1 MSFSFKRASDAFII
15 MTSSPDALKFVITD
29 IWLQARARIAD
40 PEIFK
45 TLIQNFSIPRSVAR
59 YPFLRFP
66 IAGPFQVPI
75 TQTTF
80 SRTIFR
86 NFKRLVFKNKLR
98 YFRWCASDDS
108 FCLHAYHG
116 PFWSI
121 CYKPI

>member
-1 MSFSFKRASDAFII
+1 MSFSFKRASDEFII
-15 MTSSPDALKFVITD
+15 LTDKKDTNLKFVITD

-45 TLIQNFSIPRSVAR
+45 TLIENFSIPRSVAR

-66 IAGPFQVPI
+66 IAGPFQMPI

-86 NFKRLVFKNKLR
+86 NFKKSCFQKLIEI
-98 YFRWCASDDS
+98 FQMV
-108 FCLHAYHG
+108 CLR
-116 PFWSI
+116 
-121 CYKPI
+121 

>member
-1 MSFSFKRASDAFII
+1 MSFSFKRASDSFII
-15 MTSSPDALKFVITD
+15 LTDNKNANLKFVITD

-66 IAGPFQVPI
+66 IAGPFQVPN

-80 SRTIFR
+80 TRTIFR
-86 NFKRLVFKNKLR
+86 NFKGIVFKKKLR

-108 FCLHAYHG
+108 FCLYG
-116 PFWSI
+116 
-121 CYKPI
+121 

>member
-1 MSFSFKRASDAFII
+1 MSFSFKQAMDNFII
-15 MTSSPDALKFVITD
+15 LTSQMDASLKFVITD

-59 YPFLRFP
+59 YPFLHFP

-80 SRTIFR
+80 SRTIFH
-86 NFKRLVFKNKLR
+86 NFLKDMFSKIN
-98 YFRWCASDDS
+98 
-108 FCLHAYHG
+108 
-116 PFWSI
+116 
-121 CYKPI
+121 